1 MATIFCPNK
10 LCGKEVSSEFPKC
23 PFCGTSLEG
32 VQSGTDSS
40 TNTPR
45 TPPTEKNKVKEN
57 RNPWLYTI
65 ITMLTVT
72 LSNLVIFTRMTK
84 ELNRISAGQ
93 NELTPYLAVV
103 FINIFT
109 SGIFGLIWFSNF
121 TGTLG
126 EELRYRGITY
136 KYNRW
141 TYWGW
146 CVLGYFILVGPI
158 IYFYKTFKAFNLL
171 AKEYNERG

>member
-1 MATIFCPNK
+1 MATVFCPNK
-10 LCGKEVSSEFPKC
+10 LCGKEVSNEFQKC

-32 VQSGTDSS
+32 AQSGTDSS

-45 TPPTEKNKVKEN
+45 TPPTEKNKVKDN

-65 ITMLTVT
+65 ITILTVG

-84 ELNRISAGQ
+84 ELNRIRGCD
-93 NELTPYLAVV
+93 ELWPYLAVV
-103 FINIFT
+103 FMSLFT
-109 SGIFGLIWFSNF
+109 GGFVGLIWVDHF
-121 TGTLG
+121 TDTLG
-126 EELRYRGITY
+126 EEMRYRGITY
-136 KYNRW
+136 KYSRW

-146 CVLGYFILVGPI
+146 CFFGSFILVGPI